1 VSPAETALRLL
12 NVDRTGRLDY
22 ADCRIRGFPRTGSAG
37 ILPTMRRMRNV
48 FEARLRKRPGRV
60 VAPITPPVPPTP
72 KPDEILAT
80 VELTIPRMRLDDFT
94 AALVGDHA
102 IGVGPVSP
110 DRLTAAFAGAID
122 RAGGCGSPSV
132 SRSPAGIYTPEY
144 WRFRIEAADSI
155 AQAVLARAG
164 RAGRLA

>member
-1 VSPAETALRLL
+1 
-12 NVDRTGRLDY
+12 
-22 ADCRIRGFPRTGSAG
+22 
-37 ILPTMRRMRNV
+37 MRNV
-48 FEARLRKRPGRV
+48 FKVGLRTRPVRV
-60 VAPITPPVPPTP
+60 VVPEAPPDPPEP
-72 KPDEILAT
+72 KPDEVLTT
-80 VELTIPRMRLDDFT
+80 VELTIPRTHLDGFT

-102 IGVGPVSP
+102 IAAGPVSP

-122 RAGGCGSPSV
+122 RAGGSGSPSV